1 MAERMTDTLTPL
13 SERYADRIAAAFA
26 KYPDKRSA
34 VMPLLFFAQEA
45 YGYLTPES
53 LREVAALCDMDPTQ
67 VQSIAGFYT
76 MYRERPKGQYWLQV
90 CTDLPCALNGADA
103 FYRKL
108 QEYLGIHEE
117 GGTSADSL
125 FTLEHVMC
133 LAACDKAPML
143 QCNFRYMEALDM
155 AKMKVIHRGEAGGA
169 GTRGGE
175 WRGGGGKRMMTAQ
188 ANGHPSILLRHREIK
203 NYADYGVYCQ
213 HGGYQTYRQAVAM
226 EPSAI
231 IDEVKASGLRGRGGA
246 GFPTGVKWSF
256 IPPSEPLTYV
266 VVNADESETGT
277 FKDREIMEGNPH
289 QLLEGSLICARAI
302 RAKAVYIYLRGEFW
316 DIADALDERIAQL
329 YAEGLAGKNIL
340 GSGWDCDVFT
350 HLGAGAYICG
360 EESALLESLEG
371 KLGMPR
377 VRPPFP
383 AQKGGGLYY
392 EPTVVNNVETLA
404 NVPWIMERGA
414 AAFRAIGTEQS
425 SGTKVFCVSGH
436 VQRPGNYELALGTPL
451 RELLYDCAG
460 GPPDGRQ
467 FKAVLPSGGSGPLIP
482 TTEEILDTPLSYE
495 GVRGGGDDFGLRFR
509 RRDG

>member
-1 MAERMTDTLTPL
+1 MT
-13 SERYADRIAAAFA
+13 
-26 KYPDKRSA
+26 
-34 VMPLLFFAQEA
+34 
-45 YGYLTPES
+45 
-53 LREVAALCDMDPTQ
+53 
-67 VQSIAGFYT
+67 
-76 MYRERPKGQYWLQV
+76 
-90 CTDLPCALNGADA
+90 
-103 FYRKL
+103 
-108 QEYLGIHEE
+108 
-117 GGTSADSL
+117 
-125 FTLEHVMC
+125 
-133 LAACDKAPML
+133 
-143 QCNFRYMEALDM
+143 
-155 AKMKVIHRGEAGGA
+155 
-169 GTRGGE
+169 
-175 WRGGGGKRMMTAQ
+175 TAQ
-188 ANGHPSILLRHREIK
+188 GHPSILLRHREIE
-203 NYADYGVYCQ
+203 NFADYEVYCQ
-213 HGGYQTYRQAVAM
+213 HGGYQALRQAIEM
-226 EPSAI
+226 DPSAI

-289 QLLEGSLICARAI
+289 QLLEGALICARAI
-302 RAKAVYIYLRGEFW
+302 RASAVYIYLRGEFW
-316 DIADALDERIAQL
+316 DIGDSLDERIAQL
-329 YAEGLAGKNIL
+329 NAEGLAGKNIL

-383 AQKGGGLYY
+383 AQKGGGLYF

-404 NVPWIMERGA
+404 NVPWILEHGA
-414 AAFRAIGTEQS
+414 AAYCAIGTEQS
-425 SGTKVFCVSGH
+425 AGTKVFCVSGH

-460 GPPDGRQ
+460 GPPAGRQ

-482 TTEEILDTPLSYE
+482 HDGRDSGYPAELR
-495 GVRGGGDDFGLRFR
+495 GVARRRGRFGLRFR